1 MTSKSA
7 SYRKRNLNVKRD
19 NSLRKL
25 SSWDVKKDPKGTK
38 KTQMVIEPAREKAAP
53 SEEKKKK
60 KKVKVVKKRKISI
73 LRSSPPRFGDGTFR
87 DSSPE
92 STSVPASSADLRSPR
107 RAPTIPGLELS
118 PPPPADTPNSMRRRR
133 RSGRGR
139 QHQLRCRN
147 RGCANTERTF
157 STERARE
164 RHENESCSMRIQV
177 CKSHMKRLSK
187 CKSYSAFV
195 LI

>member
-1 MTSKSA
+1 MFSFDLSA

-25 SSWDVKKDPKGTK
+25 SSWDVKKDSKGTK

-73 LRSSPPRFGDGTFR
+73 LRSSPTRFRDGTFR

-118 PPPPADTPNSMRRRR
+118 PQPPADTPNSMRRRR

-177 CKSHMKRLSK
+177 C
-187 CKSYSAFV
+187 
-195 LI
+195 